1 MIADLN
7 LRTFSCDVMVDDTDE
22 DTTDTDEDTDTKDA
36 SSPVTKQS
44 IQVSDVWQGVLD
56 VEEDPRNIWSDHP
69 ITSTDMCTFPVV
81 DFVII
86 DSFITSKSRNCPLS
100 MNTTSDKNDF
110 DSSSICYGYETTETD
125 GAIEFL
131 TDTIAGYTC
140 VGGTYDEKDSNEPP
154 MLVGK
159 EECLAGVDGD
169 GGTSYDAYT
178 CEDIQYWLQNEA
190 SITNEVN
197 EYHRTDWWQPK
208 CCRVRIDS
216 SVELEDGDG
225 DGDGDSDSETSVDT
239 TTTLSTA
246 AAAAEESSSSPVAIV
261 AASSVVII
269 IMTTTMMVL

>member
-1 MIADLN
+1 M
-7 LRTFSCDVMVDDTDE
+7 
-22 DTTDTDEDTDTKDA
+22 
-36 SSPVTKQS
+36 
-44 IQVSDVWQGVLD
+44 G
-56 VEEDPRNIWSDHP
+56 EDPRNIWSDHP

-100 MNTTSDKNDF
+100 MNTTSDKKDF
-110 DSSSICYGYETTETD
+110 DSSSICYGYETETD

-131 TDTIAGYTC
+131 SDTIAGYTC

-154 MLVGK
+154 PMFVGK
-159 EECLAGVDGD
+159 EECLAGVDGN

-178 CEDIQYWLQNEA
+178 CEDIQYWLRNEA

-208 CCRVRIDS
+208 CCRVVRIDS

-225 DGDGDSDSETSVDT
+225 DGDSDSETSADT

-246 AAAAEESSSSPVAIV
+246 AAAEESSSSSSSVANV

-269 IMTTTMMVL
+269 IMTTTMM